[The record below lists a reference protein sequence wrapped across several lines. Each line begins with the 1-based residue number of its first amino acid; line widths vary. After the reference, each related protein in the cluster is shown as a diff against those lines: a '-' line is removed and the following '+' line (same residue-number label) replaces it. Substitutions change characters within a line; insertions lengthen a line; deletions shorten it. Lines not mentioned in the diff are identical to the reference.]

1 MTEERGDDEMGHYR
15 DREAW
20 FVALLLLGLLD
31 IHKSDRQRRRRLMLV
46 DQLLGHEM
54 SGYGVSFLGELSM

>member
-1 MTEERGDDEMGHYR
+1 MTEERGDDEIGHYR

-31 IHKSDRQRRRRLMLV
+31 IHKSDRQRRKHRMLV
-46 DQLLGHEM
+46 DQLRCHET
-54 SGYGVSFLGELSM
+54 SGCGVSVLGELSM